1 MVSFLEWLGGQVFGQ
16 IVLELER
23 WVVLR
28 DVVEQVL
35 QIGGANVQEIVWFDG
50 A

>member
-1 MVSFLEWLGGQVFGQ
+1 MCSFLEWLVGQVVF
-16 IVLELER
+16 ELER
-23 WVVLR
+23 RAVLLG
-28 DVVEQVL
+28 VVEQVL